1 MIPALAL
8 RGIEKRFGST
18 RILRGVDLA
27 IEPGERH
34 ALIGPNGAGKSTLF
48 NLIAG
53 GARPS
58 AGRIHLFGADITRL
72 APAAIARRGLA
83 RSFQS
88 TSVFAR
94 LSVFDNLRCAA
105 LLAERDRTRWWQ
117 RLTGSSAIDARAA
130 EVLDAVGL
138 GSRRDAMAG
147 ALSYAEQRALDLG
160 IALAGGAHTLLLDE
174 PTAGMN
180 RAEAARAIELIRETT
195 AGRTLLMVEHDMDAV
210 FAIADRISVLVQGR
224 IIASGSPA
232 AIRADAAVRAAYL
245 GEHVGAGIDARA
257 GERTHG
263 GMGGGAGEQAFGQA
277 DEEAGGQANNE
288 ARNRPGKDAADDEA
302 KDGAPRP
309 PAGKEGKAGK
319 AGKAGQGDPQ

>member
-8 RGIEKRFGST
+8 YGIKKRFGST
-18 RILRGVDLA
+18 HILHGVDLA

-53 GARPS
+53 GLRPN
-58 AGRIHLFGADITRL
+58 AGRIDLFGAEITRL

-105 LLAERDRTRWWQ
+105 MLAERGRMRWWQ
-117 RLTGSSAIDARAA
+117 RFSGSRTVDAHA
-130 EVLDAVGL
+130 ERVLDAVGL
-138 GSRRDAMAG
+138 GARGHVQAG
-147 ALSYAEQRALDLG
+147 TLSYAEQRALDLG

-180 RAEAARAIELIRETT
+180 RAEAAHAIELIRATT

-210 FAIADRISVLVQGR
+210 FALADRISVLVQGR
-224 IIASGSPA
+224 IIASGTPA

-245 GEHVGAGIDARA
+245 GDGFDKGRGA
-257 GERTHG
+257 
-263 GMGGGAGEQAFGQA
+263 
-277 DEEAGGQANNE
+277 
-288 ARNRPGKDAADDEA
+288 
-302 KDGAPRP
+302 
-309 PAGKEGKAGK
+309 
-319 AGKAGQGDPQ
+319 